1 MPKFIVQNTPILH
14 NGKRYDIGAEI
25 ELTDE
30 QAANNAINLKA
41 VVEDDKAKK
50 EAERLAAEKAA
61 EAERLAEEKAAEA
74 ERLAAEKAAEAERLA
89 EEKAAKTAAKESK
102 K

>member
-1 MPKFIVQNTPILH
+1 MPKFIVKNTPILH

-30 QAANNAINLKA
+30 QAENNAINLTA
-41 VVEDDKAKK
+41 VTEEKQKISEIPPTEPTEEKSAVTEDDVQMAEANIAESEKAKK
-50 EAERLAAEKAA
+50 G
-61 EAERLAEEKAAEA
+61 
-74 ERLAAEKAAEAERLA
+74 
-89 EEKAAKTAAKESK
+89 K